1 MGMARLSAAL
11 IGRDQEY
18 FRLFEEASKN
28 NLRAADLFDQMLGRY
43 PESAGLARD
52 ILVCEHEG
60 DRITHDIVHRLNQ
73 TFVTPIE
80 REDILALASALDDV
94 VDLIE
99 EAADYL
105 GLYQIEA
112 PMDQAMRLAHIVLQA
127 CRAIDQAMPRLRDFR
142 DMSPHTVEVHRLE
155 NDGDRVTREAMAAL
169 FAHGIDPITVIRWKD
184 IYERIEGAIDST
196 ERVAL
201 LLEGIVIKNA

>member
-1 MGMARLSAAL
+1 MARLSAAL

-28 NLRAADLFDQMLGRY
+28 NLRAAQLLDRMLGTY
-43 PESAGLARD
+43 PESASLAAD
-52 ILVCEHEG
+52 IRACEHEG
-60 DRITHDIVHRLNQ
+60 DRITHGIVQRLNH

-94 VDLIE
+94 VDLIDE
-99 EAADYL
+99 VADYL

-112 PMDQAMRLAHIVLQA
+112 PMDQALQLAKIVAQA
-127 CRAIDQAMPRLRDFR
+127 CAALDEAMPLLRDFR
-142 DMSPHTVEVHRLE
+142 DMSKHTVEVHRLE
-155 NDGDRVTREAMAAL
+155 NDGDRATREAIAAL
-169 FAHGIDPITVIRWKD
+169 FVHGIDPITVIRWKD

>member
-1 MGMARLSAAL
+1 MARLSAAL

-28 NLRAADLFDQMLGRY
+28 NLRAAQLLDRMLGTY
-43 PESAGLARD
+43 PESASLAAD
-52 ILVCEHEG
+52 IRACEHEG
-60 DRITHDIVHRLNQ
+60 DRITHGIVQRLNH

-94 VDLIE
+94 VDLIDE
-99 EAADYL
+99 VADYL

-112 PMDQAMRLAHIVLQA
+112 PMDQALQLAKIVAQA
-127 CRAIDQAMPRLRDFR
+127 CAALDEAMPLLRDFR
-142 DMSPHTVEVHRLE
+142 DMSKHTVEVHRLE
-155 NDGDRVTREAMAAL
+155 NDGDRATREAIAAL
-169 FAHGIDPITVIRWKD
+169 FVHGIDPITVIRWME
-184 IYERIEGAIDST
+184 IYARIVGAIDST